1 MYHSKVDLKLSRPFS
16 IYFSLK
22 ERFRGQRQRKVDDM
36 QIFFT
41 FIPTRLNCFL
51 SSLPHYQAGYLIFRK
66 MAHLFK
72 NKMLLFV

>member
-1 MYHSKVDLKLSRPFS
+1 MHHSKVDLKLSRPFS

-36 QIFFT
+36 QI
-41 FIPTRLNCFL
+41 IPTRLNCFL
-51 SSLPHYQAGYLIFRK
+51 SSLPGYLIFRK
-66 MAHLFK
+66 LAHLFK